1 MNGKFNMTK
10 KRIIVDSFLHI
21 MDKTYICGHNQWSEV
36 TFLRESLEASIH
48 RWHNGWCN
56 IMGNEVTSI

>member
-21 MDKTYICGHNQWSEV
+21 MDKTYICGHNQ
-36 TFLRESLEASIH
+36 
-48 RWHNGWCN
+48 
-56 IMGNEVTSI
+56 